1 MKSLFLREI
10 RSFLNSL
17 IGYIIICVFLVI
29 TGLFLWVFPLDFN
42 ILEMGYSNIDGLFM
56 VAPFVFLF
64 LIPAI
69 TMKSFAEEKRLGTI
83 ELLLTKPLTDLNII
97 LAKFFADVVLLIISI
112 LPTLIYFYSVYRLG
126 FPKGNIDQGGMWGSY
141 LGLVFIGAAFVSI
154 GIFVSSVTDNQII
167 SFVLSFLL
175 CGTAFVGFEFVYSLE
190 LFGAFDLFVK
200 TIGISHHYS
209 SISRGVIDS
218 RDVIYFLSVITLF
231 LYLSKVSLQSR
242 KW

>member
-17 IGYIIICVFLVI
+17 IGYIIISVFLVI

-42 ILEMGYSNIDGLFM
+42 VLEMGYANLDGLFI

-69 TMKSFAEEKRLGTI
+69 TMKSFAEEKKNGTI

-112 LPTLIYFYSVYRLG
+112 LPTLIYYYSVYRLG
-126 FPKGNIDQGGMWGSY
+126 FPKGNLDQGAIWGSY

-154 GIFVSSVTDNQII
+154 GIFISSIADNQVV

-175 CGTAFVGFEFVYSLE
+175 CGAAFIGFEFIYSLE
-190 LFGAFDLFVK
+190 LFGQFDLLVK
-200 TIGISHHYS
+200 SIGMSHHYS

-218 RDVIYFLSVITLF
+218 RDVIYFFSVITFFIL
-231 LYLSKVSLQSR
+231 LSKVSLQSR

>member
-97 LAKFFADVVLLIISI
+97 MAKFFADVVLLIISI

-126 FPKGNIDQGGMWGSY
+126 FPKGNIDQGAMWGSY

-154 GIFVSSVTDNQII
+154 GIFVSSITDNQII
-167 SFVLSFLL
+167 SFVLSFLT
-175 CGTAFVGFEFVYSLE
+175 CGVAFVGFEFVYSLE

-200 TIGISHHYS
+200 SIGISHHYA

-218 RDVIYFLSVITLF
+218 RDVIYFLSVIIMF